1 VTPAKDSPRRYL
13 DGDNINMSKTN
24 DTERTHQP
32 KADRAE
38 LLDSELDTVIGGLVV
53 VTPQNVTL
61 LGPALLIPA
70 APPTTNGHRGTGGQ
84 IGP

>member
-1 VTPAKDSPRRYL
+1 MTTAHATGATSLNR
-13 DGDNINMSKTN
+13 NS
-24 DTERTHQP
+24 
-32 KADRAE
+32 
-38 LLDSELDTVIGGLVV
+38 SELRDDELDRVTGGLVV

-61 LGPALLIPA
+61 LGPALLVPS

>member
-1 VTPAKDSPRRYL
+1 MTTAH
-13 DGDNINMSKTN
+13 
-24 DTERTHQP
+24 DTGATSLSR
-32 KADRAE
+32 E
-38 LLDSELDTVIGGLVV
+38 LRDDELDAVTGGLVV

>member
-1 VTPAKDSPRRYL
+1 MT
-13 DGDNINMSKTN
+13 
-24 DTERTHQP
+24 TERNTRPVTEQSNLRQE
-32 KADRAE
+32 DRE
-38 LLDSELDTVIGGLVV
+38 LRDDELDAVTGGLVV

>member
-1 VTPAKDSPRRYL
+1 MTTAH
-13 DGDNINMSKTN
+13 
-24 DTERTHQP
+24 DTGATSLSR
-32 KADRAE
+32 DRE
-38 LLDSELDTVIGGLVV
+38 LWDDELDTVTGGLVV

>member
-1 VTPAKDSPRRYL
+1 MTTAHDTGATSLSL
-13 DGDNINMSKTN
+13 D
-24 DTERTHQP
+24 R
-32 KADRAE
+32 E
-38 LLDSELDTVIGGLVV
+38 LRDDELDTVTGGLVV

>member
-1 VTPAKDSPRRYL
+1 
-13 DGDNINMSKTN
+13 MSKTN
-24 DTERTHQP
+24 DTSKLANR
-32 KADRAE
+32 DRE
-38 LLDSELDTVIGGLVV
+38 LRDDELDTVTGGLVV

>member
-1 VTPAKDSPRRYL
+1 
-13 DGDNINMSKTN
+13 MSKHQTTAH
-24 DTERTHQP
+24 DTGATSLSR
-32 KADRAE
+32 DRE
-38 LLDSELDTVIGGLVV
+38 LRDDELDAVTGGLVV